1 MLLHAE
7 VRRRWLWTAGAAVAA
22 YALLTAAVE
31 VPWGPLMARDAVI
44 SAAAHQFA
52 LENPA
57 WRQAMIAI
65 TRTGDT
71 VVLVAVLVFTL
82 GFLLRRRLFAQLA
95 FVCAAVAASAALR
108 LTVHALVA
116 RPRPEDMLSSGAGW
130 SYPSGHTSH
139 FATAA
144 LLLLLLAWPLTRA
157 RWQRI
162 ALVAVVGGWALLVGA
177 SRVALVVH
185 WPSDV
190 LGGWLVALASVPF
203 IAVTHAVYLNHS
215 RR

>member
-1 MLLHAE
+1 MLVHTHA
-7 VRRRWLWTAGAAVAA
+7 RRRWLWTAAAAVVA
-22 YALLTAAVE
+22 YALLTVAVE
-31 VPWGPLMARDAVI
+31 ATWPPLVEQDAVV
-44 SAAAHQFA
+44 SAVAHRMA
-52 LENPA
+52 LEYPA
-57 WRQAMIAI
+57 WRAAMSAV

-71 VVLVAVLVFTL
+71 VVLMSVLAFTL
-82 GFLLRRRLFAQLA
+82 GFLLRRRLLA
-95 FVCAAVAASAALR
+95 HLGFVCAAVAASAALR

-116 RPRPEDMLSSGAGW
+116 RQRPDDMLSLAAGW

-144 LLLLLLAWPLTRA
+144 LLLSVLVWPLLGA

-162 ALVAVVGGWALLVGA
+162 ALVTTVGGWALLVGA

-190 LGGWLVALASVPF
+190 VGGWLVALVAVA
-203 IAVTHAVYLNHS
+203 IALVTHATWRNHS
-215 RR
+215 RP